1 MARDRLDL
9 HNEFIDILGT
19 RGQKISRVY
28 FQAPES
34 PKMEYPCIK
43 YSLTGVNV
51 TRANNGVYGTYNKYE
66 VTVIDYDSDSDIWTK
81 ILSHFQMCTFDRAY
95 TADNLYHTVLTLYY

>member
-19 RGQKISRVY
+19 RDKPVSRVY

-43 YSLTGVNV
+43 YSMTGVNI
-51 TRANNGVYGTYNKYE
+51 TRANNGVYATVNKYE
-66 VTVIDYDSDSDIWTK
+66 VTVIDYDSDSDIWTRV
-81 ILSHFQMCTFDRAY
+81 LSHFQMCSFDRVY